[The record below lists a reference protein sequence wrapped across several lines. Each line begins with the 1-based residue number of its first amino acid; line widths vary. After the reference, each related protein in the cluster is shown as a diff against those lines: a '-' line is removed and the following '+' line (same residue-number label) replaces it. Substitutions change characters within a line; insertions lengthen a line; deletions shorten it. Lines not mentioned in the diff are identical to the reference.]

1 MKKYFYQLTLFVAVL
16 ISGQN
21 CQAQILMEKKA
32 LIEKNGTDFTPGID
46 DKGNDY
52 LAYEENAISIVGEEP
67 ITKTTIYYIMRYK
80 DSSDVSTHMK
90 VIYPYTEAPY
100 YIFWLDETKLYMGN
114 NKWKD
119 TLTGFAYKA
128 QIIKPFFALTMWLD
142 GEGVTETFEKTRSY
156 SLQSADNSEDK
167 TKKRTHK

>member
-1 MKKYFYQLTLFVAVL
+1 
-16 ISGQN
+16 
-21 CQAQILMEKKA
+21 MEKNA
-32 LIEKNGTDFTPGID
+32 LIEKYGTDYTTGIE
-46 DKGNDY
+46 DKGNEY
-52 LAYEENAISIVGEEP
+52 LSYEEQSLSVADEKP
-67 ITKTTIYYIMRYK
+67 ITRTTNYYFVRYK
-80 DSSDVSTHMK
+80 DSIDVSTHLK